1 MNAVVGI
8 GTGWAV
14 VLTRNEWPVGPNPLN
29 PKWMYVKSFQPECVL
44 VTGGAGFIGAN
55 WLLRMVP
62 RHPDVRFINLDALT
76 YAGNLMS
83 LKDIEDAP
91 NYGFV
96 HGDITDELL
105 VAELFKK
112 NNVNAVVHFAAESH
126 VDRSI
131 RDATAFIRTNVNGT
145 HVLLEMAR
153 RAWDGLPQ
161 DSVRFH
167 HVSTDEVFGTL
178 GSTGYFT
185 EKTAYAPRSPYAA
198 SKASADHLVR
208 AYGVTYGLP
217 YVLTNTSNNYGPY
230 QFPEKLIPLV
240 ISRALAEE
248 SIPVYGRGEQV
259 RDWLHVED
267 HCTALETVLLHGET
281 GETYVIGGNEEAR
294 NIDLVTMLLEIV
306 DEQLGRPSGA
316 SASRITYVTDRPG
329 HDFRYALDS
338 SHITSSLGWSPSF
351 DLASGLRQ
359 TVSWYLGNQAWLD
372 AVRDERYRD
381 YIDQHYRNAA
391 KQTS

>member
-1 MNAVVGI
+1 MS
-8 GTGWAV
+8 
-14 VLTRNEWPVGPNPLN
+14 
-29 PKWMYVKSFQPECVL
+29 VKSFQPECVL

-62 RHPDVRFINLDALT
+62 RHPGVRFINLDALT

-96 HGDITDELL
+96 HGDITDETL
-105 VAELFKK
+105 VAELFEK

-131 RDATAFIRTNVNGT
+131 RDASAFIRTNVNGT

-153 RAWDGLPQ
+153 KAWDGRPA
-161 DSVRFH
+161 DSTRFH

-178 GSTGYFT
+178 GLTGRFT
-185 EKTAYAPRSPYAA
+185 EETAYAPRSPYAA

-267 HCTALETVLLHGET
+267 HCAALETVLLGGET
-281 GETYVIGGNEEAR
+281 GETYLIGGNEEAR
-294 NIDLVTMLLEIV
+294 NIDLVTTLLGIV
-306 DEQLGRPSGA
+306 DEQLGRPAGT
-316 SASRITYVTDRPG
+316 SASRITYVADRPG

-351 DLASGLRQ
+351 DLESGLNH
-359 TVSWYLGNQAWLD
+359 TVAWYLGNQAWLD

-391 KQTS
+391 K